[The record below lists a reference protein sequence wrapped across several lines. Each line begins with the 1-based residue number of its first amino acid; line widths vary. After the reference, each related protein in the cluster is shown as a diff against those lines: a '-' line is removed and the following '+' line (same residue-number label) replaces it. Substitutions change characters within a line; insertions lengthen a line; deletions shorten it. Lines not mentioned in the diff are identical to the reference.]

1 MCGLASSN
9 SLSLTEAGEL
19 VKRLLVAVE
28 DILAKCRKVP
38 HKSNGPN
45 EAVGTETW
53 EGEDVA
59 ERIVSSAHDC
69 AKRVTAAALQLIREV
84 LNGRRWR
91 RCVTLLRTRNAPDN
105 LYVGDCCAEGGLSA
119 V

>member
-1 MCGLASSN
+1 MGRGGWGAHI
-9 SLSLTEAGEL
+9 EAEDDG
-19 VKRLLVAVE
+19 VDGGVVAVE

-45 EAVGTETW
+45 KAIRAETW
-53 EGEDVA
+53 EGEEVA
-59 ERIVSSAHDC
+59 ERIVGSAHDC
-69 AKRVTAAALQLIREV
+69 AKRVTTAALQLIHEV
-84 LNGRRWR
+84 LNGRGWR

-105 LYVGDCCAEGGLSA
+105 FYVGDCCAEGGLSA